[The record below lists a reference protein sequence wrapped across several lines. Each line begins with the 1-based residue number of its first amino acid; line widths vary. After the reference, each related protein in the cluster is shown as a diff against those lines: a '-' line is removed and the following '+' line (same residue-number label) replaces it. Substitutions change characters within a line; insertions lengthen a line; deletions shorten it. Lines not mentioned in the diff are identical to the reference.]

1 MTDQIEARPLRLL
14 VVDDH
19 EVVRQGLVSL
29 LDRREHFQVVAE
41 AGTAAEAVEM
51 ARKFEPDLVVM
62 DVRLPDGSGIEA
74 CREIRADLPK
84 TKVVILTSYPDE
96 EAVLSAIIAG
106 ASGYLLKQIRARD
119 LVAAIEAVGRGESL
133 LDPAVTEKVLD
144 RVRRIATGTY
154 TDEMAQLT
162 QQEQKI
168 LLLVAEGKTNKEI
181 AAEVFL
187 SDKTVKNYVSSIL
200 SKLNLQRRAQ
210 AAAFV
215 AKHRLPGSARSAGT
229 ALQRRRS
236 APLSLSAAGTARG
249 APRRASLRPCARP
262 AAAGHRSRRGTG
274 ARSTSGRATPGT
286 RRRPGRSRPA
296 TNPRS
301 ARSRACSPTRS
312 RAEGRPEP
320 DRRGVGP
327 HRLRAGS
334 RWPRGR
340 WRSRRAADRA
350 PRAGP
355 GPAGG
360 PGPGARSTIG
370 C

>member
-29 LDRREHFQVVAE
+29 LERREHFQVVAE

-74 CREIRADLPK
+74 CREIRAEFP
-84 TKVVILTSYPDE
+84 TTRVVILTSYPDE

-106 ASGYLLKQIRARD
+106 ASGYLLKQIRGRD
-119 LVAAIEAVGRGESL
+119 LVSALESVGRGESL

-181 AAEVFL
+181 ASEVFL

-200 SKLNLQRRAQ
+200 SKLNLERRAQ

-215 AKHRLPGSARSAGT
+215 ARHRMKG
-229 ALQRRRS
+229 
-236 APLSLSAAGTARG
+236 
-249 APRRASLRPCARP
+249 
-262 AAAGHRSRRGTG
+262 
-274 ARSTSGRATPGT
+274 
-286 RRRPGRSRPA
+286 
-296 TNPRS
+296 
-301 ARSRACSPTRS
+301 
-312 RAEGRPEP
+312 
-320 DRRGVGP
+320 GV
-327 HRLRAGS
+327 
-334 RWPRGR
+334 
-340 WRSRRAADRA
+340 
-350 PRAGP
+350 
-355 GPAGG
+355 
-360 PGPGARSTIG
+360 
-370 C
+370 